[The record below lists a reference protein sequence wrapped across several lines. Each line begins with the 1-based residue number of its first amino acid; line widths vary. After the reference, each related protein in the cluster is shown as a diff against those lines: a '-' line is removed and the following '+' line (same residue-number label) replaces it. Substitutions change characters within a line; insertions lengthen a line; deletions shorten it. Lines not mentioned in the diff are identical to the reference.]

1 MAGIWAIIAEYF
13 VIQRV
18 CVLRL
23 AGIEA
28 SEAIAASD
36 LFSEPE
42 RGTGC
47 SDILA
52 WLILCP

>member
-52 WLILCP
+52 